1 MDIFRADQ
9 VAGRSVGLEKTN
21 ARHLSGR
28 LPQNQT
34 ADVSEAGFAG
44 AMVKALNG
52 ANSLQQESVSLTQT
66 MLTNP
71 DSVDSHDVTIAMAKA
86 NMAVSITKSVV
97 DGALRAYKEIISLR

>member
-9 VAGRSVGLEKTN
+9 VVGHAVGLEKTN
-21 ARHLSGR
+21 PRHLSGR
-28 LPQNQT
+28 LPQNQKE
-34 ADVSEAGFAG
+34 DVSEAGFAG
-44 AMVKALNG
+44 AMAKALNG
-52 ANSLQQESVSLTQT
+52 ANSLQQESVSLTQA

-97 DGALRAYKEIISLR
+97 DGALRAYKEIISVR